1 MFFFSALLYKKLL
14 EKKLD
19 YKTEKIVNSL
29 YLQFQSQNKEI
40 YDDDLFDNE
49 EEKNF
54 LEYLKT
60 NLLKQIK
67 FDYYEK
73 PYFELNTKDSLY
85 LLMYIKNWK
94 LIWKIFLYKK
104 IFRKIRTMK
113 IIYLMF
119 LNY

>member
-49 EEKNF
+49 EEK
-54 LEYLKT
+54 
-60 NLLKQIK
+60 
-67 FDYYEK
+67 
-73 PYFELNTKDSLY
+73 
-85 LLMYIKNWK
+85 
-94 LIWKIFLYKK
+94 IF
-104 IFRKIRTMK
+104 
-113 IIYLMF
+113 
-119 LNY
+119 